1 MNDRQ
6 LQKFPRGYSQ
16 QDLEQRKKFLEIRN
30 DISLDIAEDLNPESM
45 KGIIENQIGYLSIPM
60 GMAGP
65 LEIAGT
71 YLNGTRY
78 VPLCTVEGTLVASM
92 ARGMY
97 ATSRCEGVR
106 TNHFHQRMTRSPIFF
121 FDDIGHQKSFL
132 QWVSTNEESIQKMA
146 ESSSNFARLISI
158 ETYQLNQYVI
168 LDFAYTTGNAA
179 GQNMASKATKCACEL
194 IRKETG
200 VDFILDSNLSGD
212 KKASGNTKLK
222 GRGHHV
228 TAQTY
233 ISDQVIEKVLGT
245 TADKILMIQEY
256 GPYVSSLANSNGIQL
271 HLSNAL
277 TAIYLA
283 TGQDVACVA
292 ENAVGYTQIKRTESG
307 LEFLLTMPSISV
319 GTVGG
324 GTRLPQQKKNLELL
338 KCHEG
343 EKSAAQLAEIIC
355 ASALCLEI
363 SLMAAIVSEKWVASH
378 MRYGRTNS

>member
-1 MNDRQ
+1 MNNRQ

-16 QDLEQRKKFLEIRN
+16 QDLEERKRFLEVRN
-30 DISLDIAEDLNPESM
+30 DICLDKAEDPDPESM

-65 LEIAGT
+65 LQISGT
-71 YLNGTRY
+71 YLEGTRY

-97 ATSRCEGVR
+97 ATSRCNGIR
-106 TNHFHQRMTRSPIFF
+106 TTHFHQRMTRSPIFF
-121 FDDIGHQKSFL
+121 FENISHQKRFL
-132 QWVSTNEESIQKMA
+132 DWVGDHEQDIREIA
-146 ESSSNFARLISI
+146 ESSSNYAKLISI
-158 ETYQLNQYVI
+158 ETYQLNQYVV

-179 GQNMASKATKCACEL
+179 GQNMASKATMRACEL

-228 TAQTY
+228 TAHTQIT
-233 ISDQVIEKVLGT
+233 DQVIEKVLGT
-245 TADKILMIQEY
+245 TAEKIMMIQEY

-292 ENAVGYTQIKRTESG
+292 ENAVGYTQIKRTETG

-338 KCHEG
+338 KCHVG
-343 EKSAAQLAEIIC
+343 EDSAASLAEIIC

-363 SLMAAIVSEKWVASH
+363 SLMAAIVSEKWVDSH
-378 MRYGRTNS
+378 MRYGRTSL